1 MTTSEKGFFDFCRLG
16 FCLAFVGCLL
26 INEQAAVG
34 QSQEAGVSAFARQAV
49 RIDQLET
56 EIRRLTGQNER
67 INFKI
72 EQVEGQLQSLRDR
85 LDSAAMQIERLQQFG
100 SSAQSVP
107 DGRPG
112 NSSGPSNKPGSS
124 GSTILVPGADK
135 GARVLGVITADKVA
149 SANPLYSSEKLSPIQ
164 LYEKAQGFLAK
175 GKEFDKAVE
184 LLQTLVVRYPTH
196 ILAPNAHY
204 WLGRAYFVRG
214 DFRKASFS
222 FAEGLQKFP
231 KSQKASANLLNLGI
245 AFLKLGKKREACTTW
260 GQLSVTYPNAPEAIK
275 RRVGQERKRAK
286 CF

>member
-1 MTTSEKGFFDFCRLG
+1 MTTSKKGFFDFCRLG
-16 FCLAFVGCLL
+16 FCLAFVSCLL
-26 INEQAAVG
+26 INEQAAVA
-34 QSQEAGVSAFARQAV
+34 QSQEAGVSSFARQAV

-72 EQVEGQLQSLRDR
+72 EQIEGQLQSLRDR

-107 DGRPG
+107 DGRSG
-112 NSSGPSNKPGSS
+112 NSSEAFNKPGSP

-135 GARVLGVITADKVA
+135 GARVLGVITADKDA
-149 SANPLYSSEKLSPIQ
+149 SANPLNSSKALSPTQ

-175 GKEFDKAVE
+175 GKDFDKAAE
-184 LLQTLVVRYPTH
+184 LLQILVVRYPNH
-196 ILAPNAHY
+196 SLAPNAHY

-231 KSQKASANLLNLGI
+231 KSQKASANLLNLGV

-275 RRVGQERKRAK
+275 RRVGQERRKAK

>member
-1 MTTSEKGFFDFCRLG
+1 MTTSVRVSVDFGRFG

-26 INEQAAVG
+26 LNEQAAVA
-34 QSQEAGVSAFARQAV
+34 QSQEAGVSSFARQAV

-72 EQVEGQLQSLRDR
+72 GQLEGQLQSLRDR
-85 LDSAAMQIERLQQFG
+85 LDSAAMQIEHLQQFG
-100 SSAQSVP
+100 SSAQSVLN
-107 DGRPG
+107 GRSDNSPG
-112 NSSGPSNKPGSS
+112 ALNKPDSI
-124 GSTILVPGADK
+124 GSTVLVPGADK
-135 GARVLGVITADKVA
+135 GARVLGVIAADKVA
-149 SANPLYSSEKLSPIQ
+149 SAKPLGSFEKLSPTQ

-175 GKEFDKAVE
+175 GKDFDKAVE
-184 LLQTLVVRYPTH
+184 LLQILVVRHPKH
-196 ILAPNAHY
+196 VLAPNAHY
-204 WLGRAYFVRG
+204 WLGRAYFVQG

-275 RRVGQERKRAK
+275 RRVGRELKKAS

>member
-1 MTTSEKGFFDFCRLG
+1 MTTNVRGSVDFSRFG
-16 FCLAFVGCLL
+16 FCLALVGCLL
-26 INEQAAVG
+26 LNEQAAVA
-34 QSQEAGVSAFARQAV
+34 QSQEAGVSSFARQAV

-72 EQVEGQLQSLRDR
+72 NQLEGQLQSLRDR
-85 LDSAAMQIERLQQFG
+85 LDSAATQIEHLQQFG

-107 DGRPG
+107 NGRSDNSPG
-112 NSSGPSNKPGSS
+112 ALNKPDST
-124 GSTILVPGADK
+124 GSTVLVPGADK
-135 GARVLGVITADKVA
+135 GARVLGVIAADKVA
-149 SANPLYSSEKLSPIQ
+149 SAKPLGSFEELSPTQ

-175 GKEFDKAVE
+175 GRDFDKAVE
-184 LLQTLVVRYPTH
+184 LLQILVVRHPEH
-196 ILAPNAHY
+196 VLAPNAYY

-260 GQLSVTYPNAPEAIK
+260 GQLSVTYPDAPEAIK
-275 RRVGQERKRAK
+275 RRVGRERKKAS

>member
-1 MTTSEKGFFDFCRLG
+1 M
-16 FCLAFVGCLL
+16 L
-26 INEQAAVG
+26 INEQPAVA
-34 QSQEAGVSAFARQAV
+34 QSQEAGASSFARQAV

-85 LDSAAMQIERLQQFG
+85 LDSAARQIERLQQFG

-107 DGRPG
+107 DGRSDPR
-112 NSSGPSNKPGSS
+112 SGASNKSGSP

-149 SANPLYSSEKLSPIQ
+149 GTNPPNSSEKLSPIQ

-175 GKEFDKAVE
+175 GKDLDKAVE
-184 LLQTLVVRYPTH
+184 LLQILVVRYPKH
-196 ILAPNAHY
+196 NLAPNAHY

-275 RRVGQERKRAK
+275 RRVGQERRRAK